1 MSKIYDR
8 ACTTCGRKISDHDAN
23 ECWNYEAHG
32 ENYATAKADAERG
45 IAKIKADAALTA
57 VEKVLE
63 LHTETVHGECAICF
77 ECTYDDGYEV
87 DYSPFDYPCPTVQ
100 SVRSAIKRSE

>member
-1 MSKIYDR
+1 MTSNPYTPD
-8 ACTTCGRKISDHDAN
+8 
-23 ECWNYEAHG
+23 EAELIGCYAASMEEHAG
-32 ENYATAKADAERG
+32 ENYATAKSDAERG
-45 IAKIKADAALTA
+45 IAKIKADERQSLL
-57 VEKVLE
+57 EQVLE

-100 SVRSAIKRSE
+100 SVRSAIERSE